1 MLSAV
6 PALPWETIA
15 VVLSVAYLL
24 LAARARIECWYAA
37 AASVVIYFFILL
49 DVQLYMEAGL
59 QVFYLAMAGYGF
71 LHWRRGAASASG
83 SAGAP
88 IVTWRWRNHVIAL
101 SGVAAATL
109 VSGWLLHRHTDAAY
123 PFLDAFT
130 TCGALVATVMVARKV
145 LENWL
150 YWIVID
156 AAAIYLFL
164 ARDLEQT
171 AALFALYTVLAAYGF
186 IDWRRRWLL
195 QGAPGQAVTAPLPTP
210 GSSDNSL

>member
-1 MLSAV
+1 MAV
-6 PALPWETIA
+6 PWETIA

-37 AASVVIYFFILL
+37 AASVLIYFFILL
-49 DVQLYMEAGL
+49 DVRLYMEAGL

-71 LHWRRGAASASG
+71 SHWRRGG
-83 SAGAP
+83 ETAGAAAR
-88 IVTWRWRNHVIAL
+88 IITWRWSAHAAAL
-101 SGVAAATL
+101 SGIAAASL
-109 VSGWLLHRHTDAAY
+109 ISGWLLHRYTDAAY
-123 PFLDAFT
+123 PYLDAFT

-150 YWIVID
+150 YWVVID
-156 AAAIYLFL
+156 AAAIFLFL

-186 IDWRRRWLL
+186 FDWQRRWRR
-195 QGAPGQAVTAPLPTP
+195 QDAITA
-210 GSSDNSL
+210 G